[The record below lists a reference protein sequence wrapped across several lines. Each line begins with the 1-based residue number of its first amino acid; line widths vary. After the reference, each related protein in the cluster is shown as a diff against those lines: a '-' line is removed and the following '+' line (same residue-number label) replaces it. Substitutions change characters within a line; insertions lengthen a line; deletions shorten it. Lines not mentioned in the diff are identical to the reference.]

1 MVDLSYEVAVS
12 GHEDLPKLAAGITAV
27 ATALGNGKDIA
38 KKLAEFKA
46 AMGGMGGSLDDIKGL
61 DKKIDN
67 LKASINGL
75 ADNFKREMLNTRSTI
90 ATNVAGISAEFQK
103 IGKAASAGLDG
114 AGAALKVAA
123 DKNLKLNVKY
133 ATDIETATRQ
143 IQEKGTS
150 AMLQSLQTRASN
162 IQRILQS
169 EAKNAVATAQKT
181 YGTDFVA
188 AMQGGLNKQLSVL
201 TNSHQATIRLQRAQ
215 HEQMIA
221 EGRKAAAELA
231 SIQAQ
236 AQVKAATLNP
246 MGNYSSMKSGRE
258 FQVRNAQ
265 LFMNMPS
272 KADFEAATAIAVKDA
287 RDAQAKAMMQV
298 RAATN
303 NPVGAFQ
310 RYNSSTQTAGALIG
324 ANSTNALTGSVSAGS
339 VSAAIPK
346 AQDIGQVKQLST
358 AFQKLTLDG
367 NDVHSAMR
375 GLASGFN
382 LLWLTWGNLLPL
394 FAGAAISN
402 GFMKTAKEGLKVTQ
416 TLGTIAY
423 LGENTTTEMQALT
436 GELVRMGNEG
446 IYGPMAIAEAM
457 QTLSLAGLK
466 ANEILAVTGTV
477 MGFSVAGAT
486 DIKTAADVLVSVTTA
501 FGTGAAGFSRSA
513 DIIMRAAADSKAS
526 VESFGEA
533 MKQAS
538 VVGEQYGAKQE
549 DVALLIQY
557 LANLG
562 IQGSAAGTAVRNM
575 YADIS
580 GRSGPARKAMKELGL
595 DFRDA
600 EGHVIGL
607 KEQTDQLVGVLSKYD
622 GKSQANIIQAI
633 YGERGAKAAIELLVK
648 AKTYILEN
656 GKLTSQLEIDQRKL
670 ENAYGD
676 AAIAAVKMGTTT
688 QNAFKAAGAT
698 LETTLFGAFTAME
711 PQLYAVAV
719 ALREAFGSKDL
730 QDTLAKLVSGVAD
743 IAKYVAEN
751 IQTIV
756 SAGLAYGAYKLA
768 VVAVTVAY
776 GAYQNILVA
785 LETAKAINLA
795 RTTAQAAAELE
806 LGAALGIR
814 TAAEV
819 NAAKAAATGAA
830 ARVGSLTVMGSLAK
844 AIPFVGTAITL
855 AGLAWMGY
863 DMWASRSGST
873 MDDLSGQKSKD
884 MITAL
889 RKENEHLEAV
899 NEARE
904 RGLSLLEAEAL
915 VKANNAKSDVAMGGI
930 QKMSTIQAELDSLKN
945 QKDKANSWYGAHGV
959 NDTPYEIQVLD
970 LQLARKR
977 VEMRQAGEESR
988 KVQADLDQ
996 EEQRR
1001 SDNAIHVAVL
1011 NTAAREKE
1019 AAATKKLMDEYRK
1032 LYGTGSQTWEQTGG
1046 ANSRT
1051 QKPRSYDDKTLP
1063 NLQKQMDSELSVIKA
1078 RFDSEKAIQDSEYKN
1093 LLVTQGQYQAKVLA
1107 STVTYEQESLASIES
1122 HAKDYVN
1129 AYVEQYA
1136 EIKKVRDGFKPD
1148 SENWKAE
1155 DAKLEALRNK
1165 ATADMQADEDKHVK
1179 IKLDSVQRQILAA
1192 NELAGETRKLI
1203 KADEEYWT
1211 KSKLETDKIESMQ
1224 KVAEQYR
1231 NINTS
1236 VLSNATALKA
1246 EAEAIAESKAQH
1258 EGQLQN
1264 MRKEIELR
1272 MDAIAALETQIELE
1286 KESATYTGNN
1296 AVWQELSK
1304 TKGLSAEELARLKAR
1319 YSKSAEEGI
1328 TDGARRGALAYQK
1341 EMEAKASAVTDS
1353 IAGAIETA
1361 IFKSGK
1367 EGGKA
1372 LRDYLQAEL
1381 IRKPL
1386 MAIVKAII
1394 QPISSMIVGGLM
1406 GGGGGGGGGTGS
1418 TLGTVASGA
1427 SLFGSFG
1434 GAMAGGAG
1442 WLTGATTLGGSLS
1455 AGASLIGT
1463 GSMAGIGAG
1472 LGMLAGALGPIALG
1486 ISLLGSLF
1494 GRKLKDSGIEGT
1506 FGGDKGFEGRSYKF
1520 YEGSLFSSDKTSYSE
1535 LDEQVRKTLGD
1546 TFKTMKQQV
1555 TDFADVLGLSTER
1568 LKGYTSTMKLSLHGL
1583 SEGDAQKKIQEALA
1597 TQNNEMAQQVI
1608 GTWTDVTETVK
1619 RQVASTAMEME
1630 NGAGA
1635 YREVEETITRSTYKS
1650 SEFAREGEKA
1660 IDTLTRLATSLT
1672 LANTWFARF
1681 GATLFD
1687 ASLGGGD
1694 KASSFIDAAGGAD
1707 AFNQQASSY
1716 FNNFYTSNQRRA
1728 AMRSEIEDKLGKAGV
1743 AMPQTAAEFRKA
1755 MDAFL
1760 AMGEAGKDGA
1770 AALFGVADAFAE
1782 VNGSIGDLEQ
1792 AMGVSADS
1800 IKSILDDVRK
1810 GAATPVEA
1818 GKRLEDSIYEGL
1830 GSAMTQGLSQ
1840 MIMSAVVGPL
1850 VDGLLTGATGSAA
1863 ALAAGGVAGGTG
1875 AAAGGAAAGGAVAAG
1890 GAAAG
1895 SAMAQGGAMAGAA
1908 VASTIEQARAYMA
1921 GFAAIMNDPGV
1932 RDTIREIADGF
1943 STIAGDLAGATGGF
1957 QSASTAMATTTSSAG
1972 SMGDSIT
1979 SMGDSIEAE
1988 VKRLRGLMVDAS
2000 PMKGRDALLAEF
2012 TTATAQARAG
2022 DQSALEKLPGLSQSL
2037 EEATRLSA
2045 GSSVELARMR
2055 GWLAGSL
2062 VETQSKF
2069 AVQTDAQWRAARA
2082 NMTSPGYDIRDT
2094 PTYSSSYDANPVYH
2108 PWEEAT
2114 VDSRYANSWST
2125 TPLAGTGNLRGQDPN
2140 YTPDYRYANSWDTI
2154 PYVANPLPGYAQGTP
2169 YVPEDGLA
2177 MLHKGEM
2184 VIPAAYNP
2192 AGRSASAG
2200 GQNDEVVQELRALRA
2215 EVVELRTQ
2223 QKGETL
2229 DQQRINL
2236 RTAKILERWEQGG
2249 MPTPRQDGVIA

>member
-1 MVDLSYEVAVS
+1 
-12 GHEDLPKLAAGITAV
+12 
-27 ATALGNGKDIA
+27 
-38 KKLAEFKA
+38 
-46 AMGGMGGSLDDIKGL
+46 
-61 DKKIDN
+61 
-67 LKASINGL
+67 
-75 ADNFKREMLNTRSTI
+75 
-90 ATNVAGISAEFQK
+90 
-103 IGKAASAGLDG
+103 
-114 AGAALKVAA
+114 
-123 DKNLKLNVKY
+123 
-133 ATDIETATRQ
+133 
-143 IQEKGTS
+143 
-150 AMLQSLQTRASN
+150 
-162 IQRILQS
+162 
-169 EAKNAVATAQKT
+169 
-181 YGTDFVA
+181 
-188 AMQGGLNKQLSVL
+188 
-201 TNSHQATIRLQRAQ
+201 
-215 HEQMIA
+215 
-221 EGRKAAAELA
+221 
-231 SIQAQ
+231 
-236 AQVKAATLNP
+236 
-246 MGNYSSMKSGRE
+246 
-258 FQVRNAQ
+258 
-265 LFMNMPS
+265 
-272 KADFEAATAIAVKDA
+272 
-287 RDAQAKAMMQV
+287 
-298 RAATN
+298 
-303 NPVGAFQ
+303 
-310 RYNSSTQTAGALIG
+310 
-324 ANSTNALTGSVSAGS
+324 
-339 VSAAIPK
+339 
-346 AQDIGQVKQLST
+346 
-358 AFQKLTLDG
+358 
-367 NDVHSAMR
+367 
-375 GLASGFN
+375 
-382 LLWLTWGNLLPL
+382 
-394 FAGAAISN
+394 
-402 GFMKTAKEGLKVTQ
+402 
-416 TLGTIAY
+416 
-423 LGENTTTEMQALT
+423 
-436 GELVRMGNEG
+436 
-446 IYGPMAIAEAM
+446 
-457 QTLSLAGLK
+457 
-466 ANEILAVTGTV
+466 
-477 MGFSVAGAT
+477 
-486 DIKTAADVLVSVTTA
+486 
-501 FGTGAAGFSRSA
+501 
-513 DIIMRAAADSKAS
+513 
-526 VESFGEA
+526 
-533 MKQAS
+533 
-538 VVGEQYGAKQE
+538 
-549 DVALLIQY
+549 
-557 LANLG
+557 
-562 IQGSAAGTAVRNM
+562 
-575 YADIS
+575 
-580 GRSGPARKAMKELGL
+580 
-595 DFRDA
+595 
-600 EGHVIGL
+600 
-607 KEQTDQLVGVLSKYD
+607 
-622 GKSQANIIQAI
+622 
-633 YGERGAKAAIELLVK
+633 
-648 AKTYILEN
+648 
-656 GKLTSQLEIDQRKL
+656 
-670 ENAYGD
+670 
-676 AAIAAVKMGTTT
+676 
-688 QNAFKAAGAT
+688 
-698 LETTLFGAFTAME
+698 
-711 PQLYAVAV
+711 
-719 ALREAFGSKDL
+719 
-730 QDTLAKLVSGVAD
+730 
-743 IAKYVAEN
+743 
-751 IQTIV
+751 
-756 SAGLAYGAYKLA
+756 
-768 VVAVTVAY
+768 
-776 GAYQNILVA
+776 
-785 LETAKAINLA
+785 
-795 RTTAQAAAELE
+795 
-806 LGAALGIR
+806 
-814 TAAEV
+814 
-819 NAAKAAATGAA
+819 
-830 ARVGSLTVMGSLAK
+830 
-844 AIPFVGTAITL
+844 
-855 AGLAWMGY
+855 
-863 DMWASRSGST
+863 
-873 MDDLSGQKSKD
+873 
-884 MITAL
+884 
-889 RKENEHLEAV
+889 
-899 NEARE
+899 
-904 RGLSLLEAEAL
+904 
-915 VKANNAKSDVAMGGI
+915 
-930 QKMSTIQAELDSLKN
+930 
-945 QKDKANSWYGAHGV
+945 
-959 NDTPYEIQVLD
+959 
-970 LQLARKR
+970 
-977 VEMRQAGEESR
+977 
-988 KVQADLDQ
+988 
-996 EEQRR
+996 
-1001 SDNAIHVAVL
+1001 
-1011 NTAAREKE
+1011 
-1019 AAATKKLMDEYRK
+1019 
-1032 LYGTGSQTWEQTGG
+1032 
-1046 ANSRT
+1046 
-1051 QKPRSYDDKTLP
+1051 
-1063 NLQKQMDSELSVIKA
+1063 
-1078 RFDSEKAIQDSEYKN
+1078 
-1093 LLVTQGQYQAKVLA
+1093 
-1107 STVTYEQESLASIES
+1107 
-1122 HAKDYVN
+1122 
-1129 AYVEQYA
+1129 
-1136 EIKKVRDGFKPD
+1136 
-1148 SENWKAE
+1148 
-1155 DAKLEALRNK
+1155 
-1165 ATADMQADEDKHVK
+1165 
-1179 IKLDSVQRQILAA
+1179 
-1192 NELAGETRKLI
+1192 
-1203 KADEEYWT
+1203 
-1211 KSKLETDKIESMQ
+1211 
-1224 KVAEQYR
+1224 
-1231 NINTS
+1231 
-1236 VLSNATALKA
+1236 
-1246 EAEAIAESKAQH
+1246 
-1258 EGQLQN
+1258 
-1264 MRKEIELR
+1264 
-1272 MDAIAALETQIELE
+1272 
-1286 KESATYTGNN
+1286 
-1296 AVWQELSK
+1296 
-1304 TKGLSAEELARLKAR
+1304 
-1319 YSKSAEEGI
+1319 
-1328 TDGARRGALAYQK
+1328 
-1341 EMEAKASAVTDS
+1341 
-1353 IAGAIETA
+1353 
-1361 IFKSGK
+1361 
-1367 EGGKA
+1367 
-1372 LRDYLQAEL
+1372 
-1381 IRKPL
+1381 
-1386 MAIVKAII
+1386 
-1394 QPISSMIVGGLM
+1394 M

-1792 AMGVSADS
+1792 AMGISAQS
-1800 IKSILDDVRK
+1800 IKGILDDVRK
-1810 GAATPVEA
+1810 GAATPAEA

-1830 GSAMTQGLSQ
+1830 GNAMTQGLSQ

-2094 PTYSSSYDANPVYH
+2094 PTYSSSMDANPTYH
-2108 PWEEAT
+2108 PWEEGT
-2114 VDSRYANSWST
+2114 VDSRYANWWTT
-2125 TPLAGTGNLRGQDPN
+2125 TPNAGTGNLRGQDPN